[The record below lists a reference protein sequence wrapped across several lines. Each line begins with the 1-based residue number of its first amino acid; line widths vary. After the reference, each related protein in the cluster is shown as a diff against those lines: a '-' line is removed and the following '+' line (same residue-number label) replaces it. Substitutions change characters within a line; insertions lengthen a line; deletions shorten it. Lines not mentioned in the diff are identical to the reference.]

1 MTVTAEM
8 ALQEVV
14 VVVAANWNGNGN
26 GNGNGG
32 VGGAKQ
38 KATMP
43 RFREEKKKVDDGRWR
58 PY

>member
-8 ALQEVV
+8 ALQVA
-14 VVVAANWNGNGN
+14 VVVAANGNGN

-43 RFREEKKKVDDGRWR
+43 RFRAEKKKVDDGWWR